1 MGYEIKPPPVMG
13 NLYHLVY
20 TSTATKPFS
29 KAELVELLKGSVR
42 RNIRSGI
49 TGLLLYQDGTFMQA
63 LEGEKEVLTD
73 LFEKI
78 SHDRC
83 HHHIIRLIQG
93 PVEERNFPNSA
104 MSFRDL
110 NSPELRKLPGYS
122 EFLNTPLNGELLAR
136 DTPACERLLLFFKK
150 NVR

>member
-1 MGYEIKPPPVMG
+1 MGYEAKPAPVMS
-13 NLYHLVY
+13 NLYQLVY

-42 RNIRSGI
+42 RNTRAGI
-49 TGLLLYQDGTFMQA
+49 TGLLLYQDGTFIQA

-78 SHDRC
+78 SHDRR

-93 PVEERNFPNSA
+93 PIEERNFPDSA

-110 NSPELRKLPGYS
+110 NSPELRQLPGYS
-122 EFLNTPLNGELLAR
+122 EFLNTPLNGELLAK
-136 DTPACERLLLFFKK
+136 DIPACERLLLFFKK